1 MTTELETNP
10 NAGKDV
16 VFIDAYNL
24 IYRAFHGN
32 KAPLTNAE
40 GMPTNAIV
48 TVANMLLKLKG
59 QFSNLT
65 FALAVFDGGGNFR
78 KDLDEEYK
86 ANRKEMPE
94 ELKVQMPHIRELFEI
109 LGWPC
114 YQAENVEADDVIGSL
129 ALRSANKG
137 FNTYVISGDKD
148 FRQIVK
154 GNLHVIDTMRDVC
167 YDPDMVLE
175 KMGVTPEN
183 VTAWLALNGDTSDN
197 VAGVEKW
204 GPGTITK
211 YLNEYGSLE
220 ELIANKESIKGK
232 AGETLREAISNGQ
245 LLKSLELVTLK
256 TELPITLNA
265 GQLRPKAVERERW
278 LDFCQKMNIQRL
290 KNSPN
295 L

>member
-1 MTTELETNP
+1 MITEEQNP
-10 NAGKDV
+10 NMDKDV

-32 KAPLTNAE
+32 KAPLTNSE

-78 KDLDEEYK
+78 KDLDEDYK

-94 ELKVQMPHIRELFEI
+94 ELKVQMPHIRRLFEI

-129 ALRSANKG
+129 ALRSAQKG
-137 FNTYVISGDKD
+137 FNTYIISGDKD

-154 GNLHVIDTMRDVC
+154 SNLHVIDTMRDVC
-167 YDPDMVLE
+167 YDPEMVLE
-175 KMGVTPEN
+175 KMGVTPAN
-183 VTAWLALNGDTSDN
+183 ITAWLALNGDSSDN

-220 ELIANKESIKGK
+220 ELIKNKEAIKGK
-232 AGETLREAISNGQ
+232 AGETFREAVDNGQ
-245 LLKSLELVTLK
+245 LQKSLELVTLK
-256 TELPITLNA
+256 TDLPITLKA
-265 GQLRPKAVERERW
+265 SELRLKAVEKEKW
-278 LDFCQKMNIQRL
+278 LSFCNEMNIQKLR
-290 KNSPN
+290 NSPN

>member
-1 MTTELETNP
+1 MKKPSPQPAP
-10 NAGKDV
+10 NTQDV

-32 KAPLTNAE
+32 KAPLTNLA

-48 TVANMLLKLKG
+48 TVANMLIKLRS

-65 FALAVFDGGGNFR
+65 YALAVFDGGGNFR
-78 KDLDEEYK
+78 KELDENYK

-94 ELKVQMPHIRELFEI
+94 ELKVQMPHLRILFEI

-129 ALRSANKG
+129 ASRSASVG
-137 FNTYVISGDKD
+137 FNTYIISSDKD

-154 GNLHVIDTMRDVC
+154 DNLHVIDTMHDIC
-167 YDPDMVLE
+167 YDPQKVFE
-175 KMGVTPEN
+175 KMGVSVEN

-197 VAGVEKW
+197 VPGVNKW
-204 GPGTITK
+204 GPGTIAK
-211 YLNEYGSLE
+211 YINYYDNLQN
-220 ELIANKESIKGK
+220 LILHKDEIKGK
-232 AGETLREAISNGQ
+232 AGETFREAVENGQ
-245 LLKSLELVTLK
+245 LQKSLELVTLK
-256 TELPITLNA
+256 TDLPITLSKKE
-265 GQLRPKAVERERW
+265 LRPQAIDREKW
-278 LDFCQKMNIQRL
+278 LAFCEEMNIKTL